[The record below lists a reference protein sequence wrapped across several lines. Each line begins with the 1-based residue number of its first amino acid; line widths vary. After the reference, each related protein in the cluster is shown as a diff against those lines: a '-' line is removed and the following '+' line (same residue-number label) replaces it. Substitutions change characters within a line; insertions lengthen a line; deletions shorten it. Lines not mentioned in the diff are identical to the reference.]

1 MIAEINGAIE
11 ATAAVIAGIK
21 KADQYV
27 TPQSLSGIAEN
38 SRVEPL
44 CLVDSDLTHLDY
56 TPTVMQAMQS
66 MFAGYY
72 IHALGM
78 LTKIDG
84 VSVASKLG
92 QLNPNRKLS
101 EVLESY
107 AFNTVSKE
115 AYTFRLPMRDKK
127 SKGFALESNNDLS
140 YVEKRIDNL
149 HDDLDK
155 KHETILDNVS
165 GKESKGSSAAITDAS
180 KDLTEL
186 TSLCIGKV
194 YNVSIQEGS
203 TKGNMI
209 KASINVAIRIFAN
222 QLSSDNLL
230 NLFTF
235 KNSFDMSFK
244 ERWHSWRSGRLE
256 FFKDLLLCR
265 DLIKKHRN
273 TLITDKS
280 GIYKE
285 IVSRQSGN
293 TIMGLLTGK
302 PSLATIANLAIISEN
317 TAKRIEAQLGS
328 RLSKEHTRDLIFK
341 NTNVMI
347 LCVVD
352 TEYEHVT
359 FYHYGIS
366 VGSTCSL
373 SDLKKKKD
381 SDIGDI
387 LKAFTQGMAPRM

>member
-1 MIAEINGAIE
+1 MLTEVYGAIE
-11 ATAAVIAGIK
+11 ATAAIVAGVR
-21 KADQYV
+21 KADQFA
-27 TPQSLSGIAEN
+27 TPQSLSTIAES

-44 CLVDSDLTHLDY
+44 CLVDSDLTHLEY
-56 TPTVMQAMQS
+56 TPMVMQAMQN

-72 IHALGM
+72 INALNM
-78 LTKIDG
+78 MTTIDG

-92 QLNPNRKLS
+92 QLNPNRKLTEMLEGYAFTTIS
-101 EVLESY
+101 KESY
-107 AFNTVSKE
+107 AM
-115 AYTFRLPMRDKK
+115 RLPMRDKK

-140 YVEKRIDNL
+140 YIEKRIDSL

-155 KHETILDNVS
+155 TKDRILDNVS
-165 GKESKGSSAAITDAS
+165 GNDSKGSNAGIKDTT

-186 TSLCIGKV
+186 TPLCIGKV
-194 YNVSIQEGS
+194 YNVDIQEGS
-203 TKGNMI
+203 TKGSMI
-209 KASINVAIRIFAN
+209 KATIQVAIRVFAN
-222 QLSSDNLL
+222 QLSSDSMV

-235 KNSFDMSFK
+235 KNNFDMSFK
-244 ERWHSWRSGRLE
+244 ERWHAWRSGRLE

-273 TLITDKS
+273 TLIHDKS

-293 TIMGLLTGK
+293 TIMSILTGK
-302 PSLATIANLAIISEN
+302 PSLATISNLAVISEN
-317 TAKRIEAQLGS
+317 TAKRIEAELGS

-366 VGSTCSL
+366 TGSTCSL

-381 SDIGDI
+381 GDIGDV
-387 LKAFTQGMAPRM
+387 LKAFAQGMAPRI